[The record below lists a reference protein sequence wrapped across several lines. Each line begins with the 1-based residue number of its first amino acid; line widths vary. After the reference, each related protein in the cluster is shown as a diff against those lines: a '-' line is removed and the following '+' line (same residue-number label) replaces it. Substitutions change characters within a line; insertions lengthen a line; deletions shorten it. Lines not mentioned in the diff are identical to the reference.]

1 MKGVWRSAWIAL
13 GRKRLRTWLTIS
25 SIAIGTAM
33 VVLVIGIGG
42 VGTQA
47 VNDELES
54 MGIGGV
60 SVSATRGLS
69 VSALTSIRCLAEV
82 RQAMP
87 LSLQFASA
95 RAGEGSYSV
104 VGCGIDGGADQ
115 VISLQLLYGRM
126 LTAQDVVAEMS
137 VCVLD
142 ESLAKEAFG
151 RTNVVGQSIAL
162 YYEGGSLDVT
172 VVGVTATGSSLLQN
186 MTALIPYMVYLPY
199 TTQQSVTGV
208 DTFDQIAVRLRDGE
222 ISAQAEEAI
231 HTALERSGED
241 YGTLTTENLAT
252 QRARL
257 DAMAGILSWILT
269 AIGGVSLLVS
279 GFGIFTVMLSSVNE
293 RTREIGIKKAI
304 GATRTRIMAEFL
316 AGAWLMSL
324 GGAVMGMLLG
334 CGVVIGGCY
343 LIGLAPV
350 FPIDR
355 LGLVFGVTLLLG
367 TAFGA
372 YPAYQA
378 AGLRPVDALRYE
390 G

>member
-1 MKGVWRSAWIAL
+1 MKGVWHSAWIAL

-47 VNDELES
+47 VDSELES
-54 MGIGGV
+54 MGIDGV
-60 SVSATRGLS
+60 SVSATAGLS
-69 VSALTSIRCLAEV
+69 VSALTSIRCLSEV

-95 RAGEGSYSV
+95 RLGEGSYSV

-115 VISLQLLYGRM
+115 VISLQLLHGRM
-126 LTAQDVVAEMS
+126 LTAQDVMAEMT
-137 VCVLD
+137 VCVVD
-142 ESLAKEAFG
+142 ESLAREAFG

-162 YYEGGSLDVT
+162 YYEEGSLDAT
-172 VVGVTATGSSLLQN
+172 VVGVTAAGSSLLQN

-222 ISAQAEEAI
+222 FSAEAEESI
-231 HTALERSGED
+231 RTVLERSGED

-252 QRARL
+252 QRERL
-257 DAMAGILSWILT
+257 DALAEVLSLVLT

-324 GGAVMGMLLG
+324 GGAVLGLLLG
-334 CGVVIGGCY
+334 CAVIAAGCY
-343 LIGLAPV
+343 LVGLAPV
-350 FPIDR
+350 FPMAR
-355 LGLVFGVTLLLG
+355 FVAVFGVTLLLG

-378 AGLRPVDALRYE
+378 SGLRPVDALRYE

>member
-47 VNDELES
+47 VNNELES
-54 MGIGGV
+54 MGIDGV

-115 VISLQLLYGRM
+115 VISLQLLHGRM
-126 LTAQDVVAEMS
+126 LTTQDVMAEMA

-162 YYEGGSLDVT
+162 YYEDGSLDAT

-257 DAMAGILSWILT
+257 DAMAEILSWILT

-304 GATRTRIMAEFL
+304 GATRSRIMAEFL

-324 GGAVMGMLLG
+324 GGAVLGMLLG
-334 CGVVIGGCY
+334 CTVVVAGCY
-343 LIGLAPV
+343 LIGFAPV
-350 FPIDR
+350 FDVVR
-355 LGLVFGVTLLLG
+355 LITVFAITLLLG

-378 AGLRPVDALRYE
+378 SGLRPVDALRYE

>member
-54 MGIGGV
+54 MGIDGV

-162 YYEGGSLDVT
+162 NYEGGSLDVT